1 MIAST
6 QRSAPAISEQAE
18 VLPSCQTT
26 YQACTISRRPTKE
39 MVVTKTKSSAQLHC
53 YLCRDGADL
62 VIVLGNLAIAKRGR
76 PGTPQAKTWVS
87 LIPGFRVQ
95 DVDDGRIIEVRFEGV
110 ATEVI
115 GVTIH

>member
-1 MIAST
+1 
-6 QRSAPAISEQAE
+6 
-18 VLPSCQTT
+18 
-26 YQACTISRRPTKE
+26 
-39 MVVTKTKSSAQLHC
+39 MVVTKTESSAQLHC

-95 DVDDGRIIEVRFEGV
+95 DMDDGRIIEVRFEVV
-110 ATEVI
+110 ATDVI